1 MAVLLGFV
9 DIRFAD
15 PVVSLSMTTD
25 YLAYGTAMG
34 RLLFY
39 NIVTCREKVIA
50 ETSEEGIY
58 GIWINYDANIFAAI
72 GDLRAIIVLNPEHAN
87 H

>member
-1 MAVLLGFV
+1 MASLVGYI

-15 PVVSLSMTTD
+15 PVVALSMTPD
-25 YLAYGTAMG
+25 YVVYGTAMG

-39 NIVTCREKVIA
+39 NILTGREKVIA

-58 GIWINYDANIFAAI
+58 AAWVDYDSNIFAAI
-72 GDLRAIIVLNPEHAN
+72 GDLRAVIVLNPEHKS